1 MVPCESPR
9 RSPEWTALGSFGRK
23 PVFYVIIAAGAV
35 SAVWLGRAY
44 LLPERRQEQESAE
57 QLRDVLTK
65 EDSWQARAAAAK
77 LGEMQDEDS
86 MPALLQAMED
96 PDPVIRG
103 RAAAA
108 VRKIMGA
115 DYYFRAGDSPQR
127 RKEVLA
133 VIKRDWEGYLRYKN
147 RQPTASAT
155 RRVPGPGAPQ

>member
-1 MVPCESPR
+1 
-9 RSPEWTALGSFGRK
+9 LGSFGRK
-23 PVFYVIIAAGAV
+23 PVYYLIIAAGAV
-35 SAVWLGRAY
+35 SAVWLGRAH

-65 EDSWQARAAAAK
+65 EDSRQARAAAAAK

-115 DYYFRAGDSPQR
+115 DYYFRADDSPQR

-147 RQPTASAT
+147 RQPAASAT
-155 RRVPGPGAPQ
+155 RR